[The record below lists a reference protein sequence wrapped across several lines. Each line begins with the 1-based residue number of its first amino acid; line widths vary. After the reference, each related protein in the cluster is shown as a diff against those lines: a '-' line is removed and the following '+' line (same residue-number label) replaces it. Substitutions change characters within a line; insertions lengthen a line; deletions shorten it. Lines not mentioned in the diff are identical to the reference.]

1 MTQNRLTAFVS
12 VLLLAATGVSAV
24 QLTDGQNAQK
34 VIPMRE
40 RVQIMQG
47 FWDWKKENVL
57 PMILREQGIDMWIVR
72 NDEQPEYRQTSY
84 KEGPFYTSLLP
95 ANHEGMVLPSQYDE
109 GPAIPEFLL
118 FYDTG
123 DEIEYIQPRDY
134 QHIAELVRARDPKR
148 IAISRSNDEAM
159 REALGEYESRT
170 VGSWT
175 LGVRWLETAG
185 PAQISVY
192 RYVQGVANDIIAEGF
207 SNRAIVPD
215 VTTVEDL
222 NWWFRQ
228 KMLDLDIEKENHPT
242 VGIQRKPANIEKYA
256 DEDSP
261 EFFRTGRSDN
271 GMNPTIR
278 RGDIISLDSDI
289 MLLGLVTDSHQ
300 HAYVLEH
307 GETDVPEPLKE
318 ALRKINRMQDRFAEQ
333 FQYGRTGIDIEEAA
347 DQIALEEGVIR
358 SGLGFHPPPM
368 YLRRFTVNG
377 LMFSRGTWVAGL
389 TSGRGYK
396 RHKVVSNEHTLQYNT
411 LYAFEPHTRVAVPGW
426 GENGV
431 EIGIGQI
438 AVFTEEGLKY
448 LDRAQ
453 PGDRWHI
460 IR

>member
-1 MTQNRLTAFVS
+1 MTQNRLTAFAS
-12 VLLLAATGVSAV
+12 VLFLTATGVSAV

-34 VIPMRE
+34 VISMRE

-72 NDEQPEYRQTSY
+72 NDEQPEYRQASY

-134 QHIAELVRARDPKR
+134 QHIGELVRARDPKK

-159 REALGEYESRT
+159 REALGDYDSRT

-175 LGVRWLETAG
+175 LGVRWLETTG

-215 VTTVEDL
+215 VTTIEDL

-228 KMLDLDIEKENHPT
+228 KMLHLDIEKENHPT
-242 VGIQRKPANIEKYA
+242 VGILARH
-256 DEDSP
+256 
-261 EFFRTGRSDN
+261 
-271 GMNPTIR
+271 
-278 RGDIISLDSDI
+278 
-289 MLLGLVTDSHQ
+289 LVH
-300 HAYVLEH
+300 
-307 GETDVPEPLKE
+307 
-318 ALRKINRMQDRFAEQ
+318 
-333 FQYGRTGIDIEEAA
+333 
-347 DQIALEEGVIR
+347 
-358 SGLGFHPPPM
+358 
-368 YLRRFTVNG
+368 
-377 LMFSRGTWVAGL
+377 
-389 TSGRGYK
+389 
-396 RHKVVSNEHTLQYNT
+396 
-411 LYAFEPHTRVAVPGW
+411 
-426 GENGV
+426 
-431 EIGIGQI
+431 
-438 AVFTEEGLKY
+438 
-448 LDRAQ
+448 
-453 PGDRWHI
+453 
-460 IR
+460 